1 MHGLENKW
9 KEDTDIK
16 DSLKIRLKN
25 ETRKNFNKCGINW
38 LGLINTE
45 ERGVNVKNI

>member
-25 ETRKNFNKCGINW
+25 ETRKISTNV
-38 LGLINTE
+38 GLI
-45 ERGVNVKNI
+45 G